1 MSTSCC
7 TECECQTCQSYR
19 HFLYQVAR
27 LFIKTC
33 VSAQHKSSFHSS
45 DASDPIITIYNS
57 TWIRKQKSPPEAVSL
72 KQRCYAKLMTSI
84 EISHARSQ
92 QQCYN

>member
-7 TECECQTCQSYR
+7 TEWECQTCQNYR

-27 LFIKTC
+27 LFIKGC

-45 DASDPIITIYNS
+45 DASDLIIIIYES
-57 TWIRKQKSPPEAVSL
+57 AWIRKQKSPYKVALL
-72 KQRCYAKLMTSI
+72 KQRYYVKLIIGI
-84 EISHARSQ
+84 EILHLKSQ
-92 QQCYN
+92 WQ